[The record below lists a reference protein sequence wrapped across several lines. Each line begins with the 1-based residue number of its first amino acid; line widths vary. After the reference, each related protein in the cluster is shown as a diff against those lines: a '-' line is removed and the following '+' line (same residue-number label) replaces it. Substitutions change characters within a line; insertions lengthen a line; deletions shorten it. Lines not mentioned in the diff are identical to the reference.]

1 MNRLLLPRLSLISIM
16 LTLSLSAA
24 VAQTPRPLLAIDL
37 PMTGGL
43 GATAAATYEALRQAG
58 EYDLWWL
65 KIFEPPHQG
74 RAIAA
79 IVANTGAPRT
89 DEIKDLAQYVSQGGG
104 LVLIVPTA
112 TPWRRENQRLLSA
125 LDVQVTEAR
134 NQTVELSLKRHAI
147 TEGLQAVSPLRP
159 IRLSLQSGSLDTVA
173 TQGGEPIA
181 VAGVVGKGRVVVVLE
196 PLLTL
201 TGDATT
207 PEPAKAQLLSQ
218 ALRWTAQC
226 FEGTPGAGTVT
237 GPGAPGT
244 QTPNAR
250 LTEKALLDLPTDSA
264 WKDIVT
270 VVQDRAQRL
279 GLSPEPFTY
288 KKGSLTLVQGLAS
301 RPALL
306 VIGSHRDF
314 EDSES
319 ALIFQHVRDG
329 GGLLALGY
337 GRDNSIKQLAA
348 LNRVLGEFGIAI
360 TWGRPAGATEICD
373 HPVTRGLTGLTQ
385 APAGSAVWAFA
396 DWPLVTV
403 SDAALATAHEVGN
416 GRIVVM
422 DAATLVRPTD
432 KSADASPAFA
442 ELLSSA
448 MRWLSG
454 K

>member
-1 MNRLLLPRLSLISIM
+1 MNRLPLPRLLLISLM
-16 LTLSLSAA
+16 LTLALSAA
-24 VAQTPRPLLAIDL
+24 VAQTPRPLLAIEL
-37 PMTGGL
+37 PMTAGL
-43 GATAAATYEALRQAG
+43 GATAAATYEALRQSG

-65 KIFEPPHQG
+65 KVFEPPHEG
-74 RAIAA
+74 RSIAA
-79 IVANTGAPRT
+79 IVANTGAPRI
-89 DEIKDLAQYVSQGGG
+89 DEIKDLAQYVSDGGG
-104 LVLIVPTA
+104 LVLVVPTA
-112 TPWRRENQRLLSA
+112 TQWRRDNQRLLSA
-125 LDVQVTEAR
+125 LDVRVTDAR
-134 NQTVELSLKRHAI
+134 AQAAELSLKRHAI
-147 TEGLQAVSPLRP
+147 TENVPALAPLRP
-159 IRLSLQSGSLDTVA
+159 VRLSLQSASLDTVA

-181 VAGVVGKGRVVVVLE
+181 VAGLVGKGRVVILME
-196 PLLTL
+196 PLVAVSADVTK
-201 TGDATT
+201 
-207 PEPAKAQLLSQ
+207 PEPAKAQLLAQ
-218 ALRWTAQC
+218 ALRWAAQS

-237 GPGAPGT
+237 GPGTPAT

-250 LTEKALLDLPTDSA
+250 LTDKALIDLPADPA
-264 WKDIVT
+264 WTEIVT

-319 ALIFQHVRDG
+319 ALIYQHVRDG

-337 GRDNSIKQLAA
+337 GRANAIRQLAA
-348 LNRVLGEFGIAI
+348 LNRVLGEFGIAM
-360 TWGRPAGATEICD
+360 TWARPAGSAEIHD

-416 GRIVVM
+416 GRIVVL
-422 DAATLVRPTD
+422 DAATLLRPAD
-432 KSADASPAFA
+432 KSADTSPAIA

-448 MRWLSG
+448 MRWLTG